1 MIDWIPTPE
10 QVNTLLGVL
19 YEAQDAVRHLWFA
32 LGLSDALSGQP
43 VWPWAQRLHGELM
56 GFEPGQARR
65 LVLCLAALALTPIL
79 LGLAWVWQ
87 RGRWPL
93 LGLAVFLLAAAP
105 WNVFGLLI
113 GPAWPS
119 SFHVSASGFSAQAIV
134 RGQALYQQHCQ
145 RCHGVDGR
153 GEGPD
158 APKLPMWPPNLNG
171 RLLWQRLEGEL
182 WWRVRHGLQDRH
194 GQTTMPGFAEALS
207 EADTWRVLDFLQ
219 AQASGQT
226 LAREGRWELPVRL
239 PDARVRCGVAQEVR
253 WLRTLQGQRLLVAAT
268 PATPLVLDPRVLG
281 VGQETGVPTG
291 RVDADA
297 GADCRL
303 LGEDAADFRQ
313 ALAQVLGQRSGP
325 TPGLPGQQVLVDRQG
340 WLRARAL
347 PGQSWSAADLVC
359 RSSNVPASPVE
370 AGRVEPDPLGALVAA
385 MDADPVASRRGGL
398 PH

>member
-1 MIDWIPTPE
+1 MIDWTPTPE

-32 LGLSDALSGQP
+32 LGLSDTLAGQP

-79 LGLAWVWQ
+79 LGLAWVWR

-119 SFHVSASGFSAQAIV
+119 SFHVSVSGFSAHAIV

-145 RCHGVDGR
+145 RCHGADGR

-239 PDARVRCGVAQEVR
+239 PDARVRCGVGPEVR
-253 WLRTLQGQRLLVAAT
+253 GLRALQGQRLLVAAA
-268 PATPLVLDPRVLG
+268 PGTPLVLDPRVLG
-281 VGQETGVPTG
+281 IGQGGGLAETGS
-291 RVDADA
+291 
-297 GADCRL
+297 DCRL
-303 LGEDAADFRQ
+303 VASEAADFRQ
-313 ALAQVLGQRSGP
+313 ALALVLGQPVDRMQ
-325 TPGLPGQQVLVDRQG
+325 GQQVLVDRQG

-347 PGQSWSAADLVC
+347 PGQNWSAADLVC
-359 RSSNVPASPVE
+359 RSDKVADPVSPT
-370 AGRVEPDPLGALVAA
+370 APSGRVENDPLGALVVA
-385 MDADPVASRRGGL
+385 MDADPVAPRRGGI